1 MNNDFEKCFDKWQ
14 ASKNTMKY
22 EQKVRQFSRVLAVM
36 AKVWKARIEKQSFC
50 SRNILVS
57 FVHECYA
64 ILFLFP
70 FSVSPFCLTFVECY
84 FTLTI
89 GYWNPAKVISHI
101 SANLK
106 VFIRCETCVK
116 EFFCKIFCPQVSAQT
131 KHLKEPFVDNL
142 NSKFSSFRKTY
153 LCMCMAKPA
162 LETMHT

>member
-101 SANLK
+101 LFRQIWKFLFVAKRVLK
-106 VFIRCETCVK
+106 N
-116 EFFCKIFCPQVSAQT
+116 FFAKYFAR
-131 KHLKEPFVDNL
+131 
-142 NSKFSSFRKTY
+142 KFLLRRNI
-153 LCMCMAKPA
+153 
-162 LETMHT
+162 